1 VRTTA
6 HLAVA
11 ALAAVITGCAST
23 APPVG
28 VELDALTEQVNETV
42 SQFRQRDPGMERFF
56 ERSYGWAVFPKVAKG
71 AAGVG
76 GANGRGLVIEQG
88 DVVGYTTVSQAT
100 IGLQLG
106 GQTYREIIFFQTR
119 PDLEH
124 FKAGRFEFDAQA
136 SAVAAR
142 AGASADAN
150 YARGVAV
157 FTMTRAGLMYEASI
171 GGQKFTYEPLH
182 EE

>member
-1 VRTTA
+1 MKTIP
-6 HLAVA
+6 LALPLIATLA
-11 ALAAVITGCAST
+11 ALGCAST
-23 APPVG
+23 RPPAG
-28 VELDALTEQVNETV
+28 ASLDALTEQANDTV
-42 SQFRQRDPGMERFF
+42 ALFQERDPSMDRFF
-56 ERSYGWAVFPKVAKG
+56 ERSYGWAVFPKVTKG
-71 AAGVG
+71 AAGIG
-76 GANGRGLVIEQG
+76 AANGRGLVIEDG
-88 DVVGYTTVSQAT
+88 DIVGYSTVTQAT
-100 IGLQLG
+100 IGFQLG
-106 GQTYREIIFFQTR
+106 GQTYREIVFFQTR

-150 YARGVAV
+150 YARGAAV